1 MKTVS
6 HFEPG
11 SVNFFVVGG
20 QLYAFDHKY
29 KDIRPLKRCSQ
40 YQLPKKRRIMKAA
53 INDLTGRSDGY
64 LCMMSRHI
72 ALYSLAILAA
82 PLRTRQFMT
91 SRVFCRCLG

>member
-11 SVNFFVVGG
+11 SVTFFVVRG

-40 YQLPKKRRIMKAA
+40 YHHPKKRRIMKAA
-53 INDLTGRSDGY
+53 INDLTGRSDGWWVF
-64 LCMMSRHI
+64 SP
-72 ALYSLAILAA
+72 STLAW
-82 PLRTRQFMT
+82 RRQAIPEDLMVLI
-91 SRVFCRCLG
+91 SAHA